1 MSESTDQVLAQ
12 LSMEEQRLKAA
23 LGEID
28 GGFMALDSLRRELR
42 RERFG
47 YVLARRFGPIVTQV
61 DVWPLYAL
69 YALLIIGPSSLLA
82 FGILRA
88 IWFPTWLAGIGA
100 AVVALIAGYNG
111 WKLKDVEREIRRRYP
126 DQPSHNIQRIQSEIE
141 TLDLQIQP
149 ITQER
154 RSVQRQ
160 LADLT
165 VKISDLQQQLADEKE
180 KRRQADELKRERE
193 AHEKKQA
200 KLQLLNGRWET
211 LPGIP
216 FEEFLAKVLRQHGY
230 EVELTPASGDQGVD
244 LVAVIFGQRVA
255 IQAKGYSNMVGNES
269 VQQVV
274 AGKRF
279 YNCTH
284 AAVITN
290 SSFTHAALALAESND
305 CLMIDYT
312 VIPTLILHGW
322 PEKGVRR

>member
-12 LSMEEQRLKAA
+12 ISMDEQRLNAA

-28 GGFMALDSLRRELR
+28 SRFMALDSQRRELR

-61 DVWPLYAL
+61 DVWPLYAI
-69 YALLIIGPSSLLA
+69 YVLLILGPSSLLA

-88 IWFPTWLAGIGA
+88 IWFPTWLAGVGA
-100 AVVALIAGYNG
+100 AVVALMAGYYG

-126 DQPSHNIQRIQSEIE
+126 DQPSQNIQRLQSEIE
-141 TLDLQIQP
+141 TLDLQVKP

-160 LADLT
+160 LVDLSA
-165 VKISDLQQQLADEKE
+165 KSSQLKQQMADEKE
-180 KRRQADELKRERE
+180 KQRQADQLQRERE
-193 AHEKKQA
+193 AQEKKQA

-211 LPGIP
+211 LRGIP

-284 AAVITN
+284 AAVITTAV
-290 SSFTHAALALAESND
+290 SRMLPWRWRKATTA
-305 CLMIDYT
+305 
-312 VIPTLILHGW
+312 
-322 PEKGVRR
+322 

>member
-1 MSESTDQVLAQ
+1 MSESLNQALEKIREQEQVLRAS
-12 LSMEEQRLKAA
+12 LADAESRFAVL
-23 LGEID
+23 D
-28 GGFMALDSLRRELR
+28 GAWRGLRREKLYY
-42 RERFG
+42 E
-47 YVLARRFGPIVTQV
+47 LAKRLGPMVTQV

-69 YALLIIGPSSLLA
+69 YVLVIVGIGSLVA
-82 FGILRA
+82 FGLLRA
-88 IWFPTWLAGIGA
+88 VWLPTWVAAIGA
-100 AVVALIAGYNG
+100 SAVAVGAFYCG
-111 WKLKDVEREIRRRYP
+111 WKLRGVEREIRRRYP
-126 DQPSHNIQRIQSEIE
+126 DQPLTHLQRLSTEIQELDQRIEP
-141 TLDLQIQP
+141 LV
-149 ITQER
+149 QER
-154 RSVQRQ
+154 RGLQRQ
-160 LADLT
+160 LADLIA
-165 VKISDLQQQLADEKE
+165 KKEEIENQASIEKE
-180 KRRQADELKRERE
+180 KQRQAEELRREQE
-193 AHEKKQA
+193 AHNKKQA
-200 KLQLLNGRWET
+200 KLRLLNSKWDT
-211 LPGIP
+211 LRGIP
-216 FEEFLAKVLRQHGY
+216 FEEFLAEVLRQHGY
-230 EVELTPASGDQGVD
+230 DVELTPASGDQGVD